1 MASSPI
7 TSWQID
13 WEIVETVIDLI
24 FLGFKIPADGDY
36 SHEINKC
43 LLLGRKDMTNLDSTL
58 KSRDITLLTKVH
70 LVKAMVFPEVMY
82 GCESWTMKKAEH
94 WRTVMLEKTVASPL
108 DCNELKPVNHIGNQ
122 SWIFIGRTDAETPI
136 LWPSDVLIGKDPDVG
151 KDWRQEEKGWQRT
164 TWLEGITD
172 SMKMNLSKLQE
183 MAKDSE
189 AWCAAVHGV
198 EESDTTE
205 RLNNNYTYIYA
216 TGSLCC
222 THKTLQINYASIKI
236 CVPTDTISGFSIT
249 SMMWVKYQFK
259 DCWLYTGKQQLYVEN
274 MNFDIILIYPFK

>member
-94 WRTVMLEKTVASPL
+94 WRTVMLEKTVESPL

-136 LWPSDVLIGKDPDVG
+136 LWPSDVKTNSLEKTLMLGKTEGRRRRDDRG
-151 KDWRQEEKGWQRT
+151 QHGWKSSLTQWRWIWANSRRWQRT
-164 TWLEGITD
+164 VKPDVLQSMGLKSRTRLRDWITIIHTYMQQD
-172 SMKMNLSKLQE
+172 HYVVHTKHCKSTMLQL
-183 MAKDSE
+183 KY
-189 AWCAAVHGV
+189 V
-198 EESDTTE
+198 
-205 RLNNNYTYIYA
+205 Y
-216 TGSLCC
+216 
-222 THKTLQINYASIKI
+222 LQIQFQASLSLPW
-236 CVPTDTISGFSIT
+236 C
-249 SMMWVKYQFK
+249 
-259 DCWLYTGKQQLYVEN
+259 E
-274 MNFDIILIYPFK
+274 